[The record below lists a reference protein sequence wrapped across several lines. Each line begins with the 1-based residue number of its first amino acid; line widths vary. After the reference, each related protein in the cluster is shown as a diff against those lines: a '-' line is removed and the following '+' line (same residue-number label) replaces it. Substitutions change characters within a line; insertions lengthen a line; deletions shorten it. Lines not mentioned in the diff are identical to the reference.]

1 VSTSHVET
9 FDYLYAGGATLG
21 AIALAAVTLFGYRLK
36 DRLPSLLVTPALG
49 GLRVLRDLHSGHI
62 GDYIAW
68 WTAGAAVFGG
78 ASLVLL
84 R

>member
-1 VSTSHVET
+1 
-9 FDYLYAGGATLG
+9 
-21 AIALAAVTLFGYRLK
+21 
-36 DRLPSLLVTPALG
+36 LVTPALG

-68 WTAGAAVFGG
+68 LTFGTAVIGG
-78 ASLVLL
+78 LFAISF